1 VPRKNASSRDSSS
14 GPTTRA
20 SAPERLQENCPE
32 RSAKPVQNAL
42 RKAAGHGGREGGRRE
57 SRREE
62 VLTAAGALFARQG
75 FEGTSM
81 RDVAKA
87 VGMLP
92 GSLYYHF
99 ASKEEMFLTIHA
111 DVVHDMLR
119 RVGATIGDATDPWE
133 KLERAAVAHLEGL
146 LEHGN
151 LLAIISPNFPESR
164 EELNEHVKVQRRE
177 YEKLFSG
184 IVDEMELPAERGRL
198 MRLQLMGALNWTPVW
213 YANGKGTPAEIAA
226 IFVMNLRHGVG

>member
-1 VPRKNASSRDSSS
+1 MPSDDAGSPADDPQRVSGSRR
-14 GPTTRA
+14 T
-20 SAPERLQENCPE
+20 
-32 RSAKPVQNAL
+32 
-42 RKAAGHGGREGGRRE
+42 
-57 SRREE
+57 SRRED
-62 VLTAAGALFARQG
+62 LLAAAGALFARQG

-111 DVVHDMLR
+111 EVVDDMLR
-119 RVGATIGDATDPWE
+119 RAGAAIGDATDPWE

-164 EELNEHVKVQRRE
+164 EALNERIKAHRRG

-184 IVDEMELPAERGRL
+184 IVDEMGMPADRGRL
-198 MRLQLMGALNWTPVW
+198 MRLQLMGALNWTPIW
-213 YANGKGTPAEIAA
+213 YRPGGAAPAEIART
-226 IFVMNLRHGVG
+226 FVRNLRDGVRPGERR